1 MRLWRIAANV
11 PGEYL
16 ADDLRGEGARR
27 NGARWN
33 SVGVPAIYAAFAVAT
48 AVLES
53 LAHLGGRKPPR
64 DRYLV
69 AVEIPDRLF
78 DHPQHGIQRF
88 PTSALPALWNAQPAH
103 QVSQLWGDARL
114 LEVGKPRGKATLPPI
129 GFAVPSVLVEEENN
143 VVLNPRH
150 PLVKKHVTATV
161 VRAFAFDHRLVLHD
175 RNGTR

>member
-16 ADDLRGEGARR
+16 ATDITGEGARR
-27 NGARWN
+27 HGARWN
-33 SVGVPAIYAAFAVAT
+33 SVGVPAVYAAYTVST

-69 AVEIPDRLF
+69 ALELPTRLIN
-78 DHPQHGIQRF
+78 HPRYGVKRHA
-88 PTSALPALWNAQPAH
+88 PNSLPALWNAKPAH

-114 LEVGKPRGKATLPPI
+114 PNAATIRNMSKLPPI
-129 GFAVPSVLVEEENN
+129 GFAVPSVLAEEDYN
-143 VVLNPRH
+143 VVLNPQH
-150 PLVKKHVTATV
+150 PLLKKRLTATI
-161 VRAFAFDHRLVLHD
+161 VRAFVFDHRVTLRD
-175 RNGTR
+175 